1 MLPMHPSVKSDFPGI
16 APRRDPKTM
25 DDVWEMYHGELTRVE
40 SFLHERVASDAP
52 LINEIAHYMLSSGG
66 KRMRPLLLV
75 ATARL
80 CHYAGDDHIRLASV
94 VEFIHSAT
102 LLHDDVIDQGEIRRG
117 KKAVRSLWGNHAS
130 ILVGDYLYSNAM
142 ALGLALENTEVNM
155 TLLEACQR
163 MIEGEVIQHARN
175 SDIGLTE
182 QDYLR
187 IIRSKTAS
195 LIAATC
201 RLSGLISGV
210 SPVQREALWDFGHHL
225 GMAFQVAD
233 DTLDYIASGERL
245 GKALGKDLDE
255 GKITLPLL
263 HLLQGCSPAERREIR
278 RVIEG
283 EGRPQSELA
292 FIVEL
297 MHRYGSVQY
306 ATTIAHGFVDVAKAR
321 LAVFED
327 SPHKHALTVV
337 ADYFVSR
344 DH

>member
-1 MLPMHPSVKSDFPGI
+1 MLRMHPSVKSAFPTVV
-16 APRRDPKTM
+16 PKRDPKIM
-25 DDVWEMYHGELTRVE
+25 DDVWEMYQSELARVE
-40 SFLHERVASDAP
+40 LFLQQRIASEAP
-52 LINEIAHYMLSSGG
+52 LINEIAQYMLSSGG

-75 ATARL
+75 ATSHL
-80 CHYAGDDHIRLASV
+80 CNYPGDDHIRLASV

-130 ILVGDYLYSNAM
+130 ILVGDYLYSDAM
-142 ALGLALENTEVNM
+142 ALGLSLENTAVNLA
-155 TLLEACQR
+155 LLEACQR
-163 MIEGEVIQHARN
+163 MIEGEVIQHSRH

-182 QDYLR
+182 EDYLR

-201 RLSGLISGV
+201 RLSGLIASV
-210 SPVQREALWDFGHHL
+210 SPAQREALWDFGHNL

-233 DTLDYIASGERL
+233 DTLDYVASGERL

-263 HLLQGCSPAERREIR
+263 HLLQSCSPAERREIR

-283 EGRPQSELA
+283 EGRPQIELT

-306 ATTIAHGFVDVAKAR
+306 ATAVAHGFVGLAKAR
-321 LAVFED
+321 LAAFED
-327 SPHKHALTVV
+327 SPHKSALAVV
-337 ADYFVSR
+337 ADYVVSR